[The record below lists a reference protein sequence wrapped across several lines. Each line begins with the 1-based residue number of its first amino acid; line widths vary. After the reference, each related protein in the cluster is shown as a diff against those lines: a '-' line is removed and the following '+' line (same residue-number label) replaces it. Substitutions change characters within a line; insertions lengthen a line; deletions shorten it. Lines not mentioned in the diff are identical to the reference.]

1 MKIKPNDN
9 LNLEDLLVG
18 LGNKK
23 QDEKKSNSEVSKD
36 SDSKQK
42 RLDEDKAKILDQE
55 RREKAKAAQEQRIR
69 NEQRS
74 QGTSSQNKPTNK
86 VQNTRPQNTPAPA
99 RKEEPVPNSTANK
112 IKQVVQKE
120 KENIKENINK
130 RLSNKVPVNYDV
142 DDTDKERINLDKI
155 GELNSNTEYDRAKL
169 KAAGILVTASFE
181 FAKAQYQRTFALLI
195 LIVIITVTVVF
206 QTYNIATYKAPVK
219 YIPVYEDKT
228 IIDPLPLNKPVMS
241 DDAMKQWLAD
251 SVSDIF
257 SYTYLN
263 VDKHGEKISPYF
275 TEQGYKKF
283 QKEFLV
289 SADVNRVR
297 GQSLIVVSNVVGSP
311 TKMFDGYKVSGPYA
325 YWDWH
330 FQLRQVF
337 ISTNN
342 KYIPVTYDVVATVIR
357 QDQRTYRNGVAIH
370 NLRIVSSS
378 ELKAA
383 QQN

>member
-1 MKIKPNDN
+1 MKIKSNDN
-9 LNLEDLLVG
+9 LNLEDLLGG
-18 LGNKK
+18 LGSKKADENKNQVAADESDAKKRK
-23 QDEKKSNSEVSKD
+23 QDEDNA
-36 SDSKQK
+36 K
-42 RLDEDKAKILDQE
+42 RVREAEIE
-55 RREKAKAAQEQRIR
+55 RKNTARLAQEQRLR
-69 NEQRS
+69 NEQR
-74 QGTSSQNKPTNK
+74 N
-86 VQNTRPQNTPAPA
+86 QNTKQVQDNKQNNSN
-99 RKEEPVPNSTANK
+99 NSTPVRKQGNNQSVNTTEK

-120 KENIKENINK
+120 KENIKENISK
-130 RLSNKVPVNYDV
+130 RLSNKVSVNYDV
-142 DDTDKERINLDKI
+142 EDNNKERVNLDKI
-155 GELNSNTEYDRAKL
+155 GELNSKTEYDTAKL

-181 FAKAQYQRTFALLI
+181 FAKAQYQRTFALLV
-195 LIVIITVTVVF
+195 LLVIITSAVVF

-263 VDKHGEKISPYF
+263 IDKHGEKISPYF
-275 TEQGYKKF
+275 TEQGYKNF

-289 SADVNRVR
+289 GADVNRVR

-330 FQLRQVF
+330 FKLRQVF

-342 KYIPVTYDVVATVIR
+342 KFIPVTYDVVATVIR
-357 QDQRTYRNGVAIH
+357 QDQRTYRNGIAIH
-370 NLRIVSSS
+370 SLRIVSSS
-378 ELKAA
+378 ELNAA
-383 QQN
+383 QQQ